1 MISKQTA
8 FRILDGIFAVATM
21 LVLLVI
27 AGFPTEWLL
36 VLADLSLRE
45 VQWFALVIV
54 FAAPWLIHAVAR
66 SNRVPRGRAQ
76 STAQLKSSAMPG
88 SPFSIARR

>member
-1 MISKQTA
+1 MISRLTA
-8 FRILDGIFAVATM
+8 FRILDGIFVAATM

-36 VLADLSLRE
+36 VLADLLLRE

-54 FAAPWLIHAVAR
+54 LAAPWLIHAIAT
-66 SNRVPRGRAQ
+66 SAPRR
-76 STAQLKSSAMPG
+76 G
-88 SPFSIARR
+88 S